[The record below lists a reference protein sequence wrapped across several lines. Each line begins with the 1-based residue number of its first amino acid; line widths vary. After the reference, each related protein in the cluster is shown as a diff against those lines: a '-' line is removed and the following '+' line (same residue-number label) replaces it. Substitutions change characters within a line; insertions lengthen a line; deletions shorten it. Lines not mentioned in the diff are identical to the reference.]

1 MKVAEGREALAKADL
16 IPEGDYT
23 LEIISVKDVE
33 MKKYNDKP
41 GSVAKVKIIEAEDA
55 ENDIPEIIG
64 RVFDHW
70 LVGKNSRNLRLLLQ
84 HLGLDETPGGDTLNF
99 KGMTFKGRVSSWKD
113 NKEEWNNQV
122 RPS

>member
-23 LEIISVKDVE
+23 LEIISVKDIE

-41 GSVAKVKIIEAEDA
+41 GSVAKVKIKEADDV
-55 ENDIPEIIG
+55 ENSIPEIIG
-64 RVFDHW
+64 RVFDYW

-84 HLGLDETPGGDTLNF
+84 HLGLDETPGGDTMNL
-99 KGMTFKGRVSSWKD
+99 KGIVFKGRVTSWKD